1 MNTSPDSF
9 YWLTAPGASA
19 LGLLWLQGPATR
31 QFFEHRGIKPA
42 ATPRHGWL
50 KSSSGEPLDE
60 ILVAA
65 ENGGFIVSCHGG
77 DAVRRSLE
85 AELVAAGFSPSPAV
99 PTLFGAHTP
108 YAREMLGLLS
118 RAQGELAVRMTL
130 YALNHG
136 EQLLSSALARYTPQS
151 LARVATASACAR
163 FLYEPPRVQLWGTVN
178 SGKSSLLNALCGE
191 NLAATGDEPGLT
203 RDVIEGRFESLGVV
217 IRVFDAPGEYAD
229 APAPEIDSSALEL
242 ARRWREEADLTLHL
256 VPATQWRNRPAP
268 AEKTVLIASR
278 FDEDLDAP
286 LEGAIGVSVND
297 PPSIERL
304 RQWLARHFL
313 GPLLELDAGDR
324 FALNYGVRLGLTR
337 VADGGAKAAGVMMQW
352 LGKLPVND

>member
-1 MNTSPDSF
+1 MDAASDSF
-9 YWLTAPGASA
+9 HWLTTPGASA
-19 LGLLWLQGPATR
+19 LALLWLGGPGAR
-31 QFFEHRGIKPA
+31 EFLESRGVTPSTA
-42 ATPRHGWL
+42 PRHGWL

-60 ILVAA
+60 VLAAA
-65 ENGGFIVSCHGG
+65 ERGGFVVSCHGG

-85 AELVAAGFSPSPAV
+85 AELVAAGFGPSPSAPN
-99 PTLFGAHTP
+99 LFGARTP
-108 YAREMLGLLS
+108 YAREMLELLS
-118 RAQGELAVRMTL
+118 RAQGELAVRMSL
-130 YALNHG
+130 YALSHG

-151 LARVATASACAR
+151 LARVSAASACAR
-163 FLYEPPRVQLWGTVN
+163 FLYEPPRVQLWGAVN

-229 APAPEIDSSALEL
+229 APEVDSAALEL

-256 VPATQWRNRPAP
+256 VPATQWQNRPVP
-268 AEKTVLIASR
+268 ADKTVLIASR
-278 FDEDLDAP
+278 HDEDLDAP
-286 LEGAIGVSVND
+286 LEGALAVSVND
-297 PPSIERL
+297 APGVERL

-324 FALNYGVRLGLTR
+324 FALSYGVRLGLTR
-337 VADGGAKAAGVMMQW
+337 VAEGGVNAADIMRQW
-352 LGKLPVND
+352 LGELPVSD